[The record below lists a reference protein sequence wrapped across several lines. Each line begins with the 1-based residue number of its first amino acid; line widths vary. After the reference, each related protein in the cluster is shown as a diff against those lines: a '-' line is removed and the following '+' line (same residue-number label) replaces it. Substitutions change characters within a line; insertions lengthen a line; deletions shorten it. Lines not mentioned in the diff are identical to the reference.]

1 VPPLK
6 ARLKSRWREAA
17 WIDLMFTVDHAD
29 ETVNYDKYSQTD
41 QPANMFRIWF
51 TAAGTGF
58 GLTLASKAG
67 ETNPLGFV
75 AMDRYPEL
83 APSNQAEHTHEL
95 RLAGLRARTNSYHAH
110 WVSGGCATDEEF
122 LAEVKHAWNDLGGF
136 LNGHRALNN

>member
-1 VPPLK
+1 MK
-6 ARLKSRWREAA
+6 ASLKSRWREAT

-67 ETNPLGFV
+67 ETNPFEFV
-75 AMDRYPEL
+75 GMDRHPEL
-83 APSNQAEHTHEL
+83 APAHAANKHHL
-95 RLAGLRARTNSYHAH
+95 RLADNAGASIVTPP
-110 WVSGGCATDEEF
+110 T
-122 LAEVKHAWNDLGGF
+122 
-136 LNGHRALNN
+136 GHLVVALPTRRPLPK